1 MSETLQVQFP
11 QGSHGKDLGG
21 GASDNGEGGGVDD
34 DDDDHDH
41 SWSDEEDRDDSS
53 SSSSCASCSSSSSD
67 DDNSGGGESGDRAL
81 GSRKKKKRL
90 GGGHRR
96 HRRGETTGMPPLGS
110 DNPALSSVPG
120 GDVGKQQAGLRI
132 SGGGGGGLLPG
143 GKGRGTDAGVGSTWV
158 HRPRLALHGPP
169 GCGQTQLAAAALHL
183 LDGVPVH
190 SLALHS
196 LHGDPSRTAEAS
208 LVSRFVE
215 ARRNVPSVLYLPGAH
230 QWWDGE
236 DEAAA
241 VHPHLRT
248 LLINLLDDI
257 PDTWPI
263 LVVSTWET
271 KPEDGGNGGGGGSA
285 LGDYSYNMA
294 ASASRSG
301 SSKQLISALLGGS
314 RAEEGPWGL
323 GVSGGGGA
331 WGGGGAAGGGGSVDV
346 YGEEG
351 ERVGWNGAIEMT
363 LTGDKQR
370 EGFAEEMLSTLAGTL
385 RKAFC
390 ARGSRGGRAK
400 KTPPPPLPLAP
411 LPERQ
416 EEREEPEDESL
427 KKQEEHYLRELR
439 ICLREVLGELRKDR
453 RFSMFKQIGDYE
465 GEFMDLNGIRDKLNA
480 EEYVTLDDF
489 EEDLKLMAE
498 EAKEVRDRLKAN
510 LARAEANA
518 SALEGARGAAASE
531 GAAGGGGAPGG
542 AGRGSG
548 AGGGD
553 DVGLRRALME
563 VDRATNQLARA
574 ATAVDMACFLRDA
587 ALSFLQ
593 DCVSRLGYDLE
604 GKCKDIAARKKAR
617 GNGGSSG
624 GRAGGRSS
632 PASGKRS
639 ATAAAGRGD
648 DGGGSSRSAVAPNYT
663 SESVIEDIYG
673 GVAAQQTG
681 TGSRDR
687 ATRASRRSA
696 SSDGRFVQLG
706 DRGKLLEQGTEVEVV
721 PPPAKRAA
729 RQQRSPAKRRVMFD
743 KGDGEEG
750 GEQEGQEQ
758 QAPAPAPA
766 VTVSTAEE
774 QGKTGEGGVG
784 GQPGSVEGAEEA
796 TTSAPATVEPPL
808 AASLVDSG
816 SASEGSCTPPGSHTA
831 VAAAPKDATVAAAP
845 APAAVA
851 PTLPALDTAHGG
863 DEEQQDGDGKAV
875 SSATNP
881 AAEEEEEEPRPAL
894 VVPSPE
900 AAANGSTAC
909 VNLAAASIPSRGA
922 APSVA
927 ADAAGGAEL
936 EQRRQEGPTQAV
948 VAANEAFPLGSAA
961 DGDGDALMKDVP
973 VTEAA
978 AAAAAVDAG
987 STTQASKT
995 SGSTP
1000 LAGPA
1005 GDGGGCDGGVAT
1017 ALAPAAAVTAAEAA
1031 GERGAVGTAAAT
1043 SSSSS
1048 NGAPSAAAKAQTEA
1062 LAAEEAVKAATAA
1075 AAATRQQAKADR
1087 KRAKRA
1093 CEEACARLLETR
1105 ASVAARTHGWSVE
1118 QLLALRG
1125 GALELGAA
1133 LCGRGMPRAKAASA
1147 SDAVDVVLRYIDRRL
1162 PR

>member
-1 MSETLQVQFP
+1 KVIVVGATNRPDSLDPALRRPGRFDRELAFPLPTRRARRDILRVHTKDWKPPMDPALEDELAELTAGYCGADMKALCSEATLLAVRRRYPQIYASEEKLLLDAKSVKVTRSHFLGALRGLTPSSQREGINPARPLPPHLSALLSDSLAVMSETLQVQFP

-96 HRRGETTGMPPLGS
+96 HRRGETAGMPPLGS
-110 DNPALSSVPG
+110 NNPALSSVPG

-593 DCVSRLGYDLE
+593 E
-604 GKCKDIAARKKAR
+604 
-617 GNGGSSG
+617 
-624 GRAGGRSS
+624 
-632 PASGKRS
+632 
-639 ATAAAGRGD
+639 
-648 DGGGSSRSAVAPNYT
+648 
-663 SESVIEDIYG
+663 
-673 GVAAQQTG
+673 
-681 TGSRDR
+681 
-687 ATRASRRSA
+687 
-696 SSDGRFVQLG
+696 
-706 DRGKLLEQGTEVEVV
+706 
-721 PPPAKRAA
+721 
-729 RQQRSPAKRRVMFD
+729 
-743 KGDGEEG
+743 
-750 GEQEGQEQ
+750 
-758 QAPAPAPA
+758 
-766 VTVSTAEE
+766 
-774 QGKTGEGGVG
+774 
-784 GQPGSVEGAEEA
+784 
-796 TTSAPATVEPPL
+796 
-808 AASLVDSG
+808 
-816 SASEGSCTPPGSHTA
+816 
-831 VAAAPKDATVAAAP
+831 
-845 APAAVA
+845 
-851 PTLPALDTAHGG
+851 
-863 DEEQQDGDGKAV
+863 
-875 SSATNP
+875 
-881 AAEEEEEEPRPAL
+881 
-894 VVPSPE
+894 
-900 AAANGSTAC
+900 
-909 VNLAAASIPSRGA
+909 
-922 APSVA
+922 
-927 ADAAGGAEL
+927 
-936 EQRRQEGPTQAV
+936 
-948 VAANEAFPLGSAA
+948 
-961 DGDGDALMKDVP
+961 
-973 VTEAA
+973 
-978 AAAAAVDAG
+978 
-987 STTQASKT
+987 
-995 SGSTP
+995 
-1000 LAGPA
+1000 
-1005 GDGGGCDGGVAT
+1005 
-1017 ALAPAAAVTAAEAA
+1017 
-1031 GERGAVGTAAAT
+1031 
-1043 SSSSS
+1043 
-1048 NGAPSAAAKAQTEA
+1048 
-1062 LAAEEAVKAATAA
+1062 
-1075 AAATRQQAKADR
+1075 
-1087 KRAKRA
+1087 
-1093 CEEACARLLETR
+1093 
-1105 ASVAARTHGWSVE
+1105 
-1118 QLLALRG
+1118 
-1125 GALELGAA
+1125 
-1133 LCGRGMPRAKAASA
+1133 
-1147 SDAVDVVLRYIDRRL
+1147 
-1162 PR
+1162 